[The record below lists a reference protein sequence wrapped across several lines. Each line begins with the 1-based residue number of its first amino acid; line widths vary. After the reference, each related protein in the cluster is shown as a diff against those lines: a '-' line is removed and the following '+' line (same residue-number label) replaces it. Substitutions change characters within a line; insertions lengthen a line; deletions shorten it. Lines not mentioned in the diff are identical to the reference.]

1 MNNQFPIIFM
11 FCFLIIGIMTSTITK
26 SLNVHEVRSLNSM
39 IDDEFERFLVLESEN
54 IRFKNLLVRE
64 KEAAKQN
71 GFNQ

>member
-1 MNNQFPIIFM
+1 MNDQFPIIFM

-64 KEAAKQN
+64 KEATN
-71 GFNQ
+71 

>member
-1 MNNQFPIIFM
+1 MNDQFPIIFM
-11 FCFLIIGIMTSTITK
+11 FCFLTIGIMTSTITK

-64 KEAAKQN
+64 KEAAE
-71 GFNQ
+71 

>member
-1 MNNQFPIIFM
+1 MNDQFPIIFM

>member
-1 MNNQFPIIFM
+1 MNDQFPIIFM
-11 FCFLIIGIMTSTITK
+11 FCFLIIGILTSTITK

-64 KEAAKQN
+64 KEAAN
-71 GFNQ
+71 

>member
-64 KEAAKQN
+64 KEAAEQN
-71 GFNQ
+71 GFN

>member
-1 MNNQFPIIFM
+1 MNDQFPIIFM

-39 IDDEFERFLVLESEN
+39 IDDEFERFLVLELEN

-64 KEAAKQN
+64 KEAAN
-71 GFNQ
+71 

>member
-1 MNNQFPIIFM
+1 MNDQFPIIFM

-39 IDDEFERFLVLESEN
+39 IDDERFLVLESEN

-64 KEAAKQN
+64 KEAAN
-71 GFNQ
+71 

>member
-1 MNNQFPIIFM
+1 MNDQFPIIFM

-54 IRFKNLLVRE
+54 IRFKNLLLRE
-64 KEAAKQN
+64 KEAAN
-71 GFNQ
+71 

>member
-1 MNNQFPIIFM
+1 
-11 FCFLIIGIMTSTITK
+11 MTSTITK

-64 KEAAKQN
+64 KEAAK
-71 GFNQ
+71 

>member
-1 MNNQFPIIFM
+1 MNDQFPIIFM

-26 SLNVHEVRSLNSM
+26 SLNVHEIRSLNSM

-64 KEAAKQN
+64 KEADN
-71 GFNQ
+71 

>member
-1 MNNQFPIIFM
+1 MNDQFPIIFM

-54 IRFKNLLVRE
+54 IRFKNLLARE
-64 KEAAKQN
+64 KEAAN
-71 GFNQ
+71 

>member
-26 SLNVHEVRSLNSM
+26 SLNVHKVRSLNSM

-64 KEAAKQN
+64 KEAAEQN
-71 GFNQ
+71 GFN

>member
-1 MNNQFPIIFM
+1 MNDQFPIIFM

-54 IRFKNLLVRE
+54 IRFRNLLVRE
-64 KEAAKQN
+64 KEAAN
-71 GFNQ
+71 

>member
-1 MNNQFPIIFM
+1 MNDQFPIILM
-11 FCFLIIGIMTSTITK
+11 FCFLTIGIMTSTITK

-64 KEAAKQN
+64 KEAAN
-71 GFNQ
+71 